1 MKIEKSKYQGY
12 LWYSDQ
18 KEPKVFN
25 NELFELEIADNEN
38 PFIVEGQLYDE
49 ENRASISIKYVDGNY
64 IVNKYK
70 VKEEDF
76 NNPSFSGS

>member
-49 ENRASISIKYVDGNY
+49 ENR
-64 IVNKYK
+64 IV
-70 VKEEDF
+70 
-76 NNPSFSGS
+76 SA